1 MVTKLDILNMAL
13 TVLGQKT
20 ITDLNDPSDR
30 AVKIQVFYNQALH
43 ETLRAYTWSF
53 ATSVMK
59 LQKVEGFESELE
71 DLPFVYSYPD
81 NVLRI
86 QQLFYKGQPRN
97 RQCLSENRYKIIID
111 ENLNKLILANI
122 EDAYVLA
129 TINVSNNT
137 DLFDDVFV
145 KALSF
150 QLAYQSA
157 QAICGDSNKMKE
169 CLSLFLQTIDS
180 ANAIDNN
187 EQSINEDFISSYE
200 QARQ

>member
-1 MVTKLDILNMAL
+1 MQEFED
-13 TVLGQKT
+13 
-20 ITDLNDPSDR
+20 
-30 AVKIQVFYNQALH
+30 Y
-43 ETLRAYTWSF
+43 
-53 ATSVMK
+53 
-59 LQKVEGFESELE
+59 ESELE
-71 DLPFVYSYPD
+71 DLPNVYSYPN

-86 QQLFYKGQPRN
+86 QQLFYKGQTRN
-97 RQCLSENRYKIIID
+97 RQCLSNNKYKIVID
-111 ENLNKLILANI
+111 DDLNKLILSNI
-122 EDAYVLA
+122 EDAYILA

-137 DLFDDVFV
+137 ELFDDIFV

-169 CLSLFLQTIDS
+169 CLSLFLQTIDT

-200 QARQ
+200 QARE